1 LRSANDDLVGGLAAG
16 AKDFW
21 IAARD
26 GIQTNAATVKAVR
39 TLCLSG
45 RCQLTCKMRVYPN
58 C

>member
-1 LRSANDDLVGGLAAG
+1 MAIWSGVLPPMQR
-16 AKDFW
+16 DFW
-21 IAARD
+21 IVARD